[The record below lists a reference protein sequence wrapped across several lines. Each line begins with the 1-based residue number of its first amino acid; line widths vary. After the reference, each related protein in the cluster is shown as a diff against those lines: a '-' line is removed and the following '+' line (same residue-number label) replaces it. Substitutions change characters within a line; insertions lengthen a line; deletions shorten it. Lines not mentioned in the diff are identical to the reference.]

1 MRVMGYQNNSV
12 VVDERHLV
20 SGHMLT
26 WIGDQRISSQRRPPP
41 REVGPKNKAGFEAW
55 TNFQSQQACNQGDEG
70 FDCIS
75 WESLPYNS
83 RRRNHS
89 HTPSNTLIQLSE
101 R

>member
-41 REVGPKNKAGFEAW
+41 REVGPKNKAGFEAVCGNA
-55 TNFQSQQACNQGDEG
+55 TSGCSPVGAFHLDLGRSFE
-70 FDCIS
+70 
-75 WESLPYNS
+75 P
-83 RRRNHS
+83 
-89 HTPSNTLIQLSE
+89 
-101 R
+101 